1 MLHVCPQNVLSDKA
15 GGAECLCAPAPWQSS
30 APWVKFCPSTDVFSG
45 PGAELMHGS
54 VLTWAVMGLLQRGR
68 STEVSVFVGL

>member
-1 MLHVCPQNVLSDKA
+1 MGQ
-15 GGAECLCAPAPWQSS
+15 
-30 APWVKFCPSTDVFSG
+30 FCPSTDVFSG

-68 STEVSVFVGL
+68 STEVSVSVGL

>member
-1 MLHVCPQNVLSDKA
+1 MPVCSCSMAELSSM
-15 GGAECLCAPAPWQSS
+15 GQ
-30 APWVKFCPSTDVFSG
+30 FCPSTDFFSG

-68 STEVSVFVGL
+68 STEVSVSVGL